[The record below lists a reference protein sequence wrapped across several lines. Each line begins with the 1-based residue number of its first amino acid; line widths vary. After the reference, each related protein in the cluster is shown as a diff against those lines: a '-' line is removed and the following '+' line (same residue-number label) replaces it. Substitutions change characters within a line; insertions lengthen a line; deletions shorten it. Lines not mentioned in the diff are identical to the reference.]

1 MNQTRTF
8 LIFAWLVVATLLYMA
23 WTQEQA
29 APPATATPATQEV
42 ATATGAAPK
51 LPAAAPTM
59 SAAPVSQAGTA
70 DAPAVTVTTDVLRVV
85 LDGGAMRQA
94 DLLAYPQTTE
104 PGADPVR
111 LFASDPARFY
121 QAQSGWVSSEDS
133 APTHDQFRPLGAP
146 RSYTLAAG
154 QDTLAVPF
162 EWTGPDGVSIRRTY
176 TFQRGD

>member
-29 APPATATPATQEV
+29 APPATATPATQED
-42 ATATGAAPK
+42 ATATGDTVPDLATGAAPK

-94 DLLAYPQTTE
+94 DLLGYPQTTA
-104 PGADPVR
+104 PGADPMR
-111 LFASDPARFY
+111 LFASDPAHFY
-121 QAQSGWVSSEDS
+121 QAHRFGTGFGGLRIAQQVSLAHRS
-133 APTHDQFRPLGAP
+133 AVEHHAQDVGGHG
-146 RSYTLAAG
+146 YGG
-154 QDTLAVPF
+154 QVA
-162 EWTGPDGVSIRRTY
+162 
-176 TFQRGD
+176 RGG